1 MGISDLALG
10 APRYC
15 FSTQDYNETKYSENK
30 SKYIEEQIKN
40 DNNEKEKQ
48 IKQAKICTYLSIKE
62 KHLIDIA
69 NINHITF
76 IPIKLAINKYITQ
89 IREIN
94 NFCYTQKFIIRNY
107 NEILIIQKIK
117 NKWMCSK
124 EKLEF
129 IDFDKVNIDE

>member
-1 MGISDLALG
+1 M
-10 APRYC
+10 

-30 SKYIEEQIKN
+30 SKYIKEQIKN
-40 DNNEKEKQ
+40 DNDENKKEEQ
-48 IKQAKICTYLSIKE
+48 IKQAKIYTCLSIKE

-76 IPIKLAINKYITQ
+76 IPIKSAINKYITQ

-107 NEILIIQKIK
+107 NEILVIQKIK